1 MRLSSAY
8 RDKTQPAEVN
18 KKTTGMHTMG
28 RAVDILVMGA
38 DAQKMLAIL
47 CADEK
52 VGGVGINQRGE
63 TGRFIHMDDR
73 RSVTTWS
80 Y

>member
-1 MRLSSAY
+1 MILSSPY
-8 RDKTQPAEVN
+8 RDKKHPEEVI
-18 KKTTGMHTMG
+18 KKIIRLHTIS
-28 RAVDILVMGA
+28 RIVDILVMGA
-38 DAQKMLAIL
+38 DAQKILAIL
-47 CADEK
+47 CAYEK

-63 TGRFIHMDDR
+63 TGRFIHMNDR